1 MKVLVNG
8 AGVAGLTAAFE
19 LATRGATVTVAET
32 RHGLGGNASW
42 VAGGMLAPWCERES
56 AEQPVLDL
64 GRDAADWWDAA
75 TPGQVT
81 RAGTLVVAA
90 PRDAGELDRFASR
103 TTGHRRV
110 DEDQVARL
118 EPDLAGRFRRGLLF
132 PDEAHLDPRQA
143 MARLHDR
150 LAAMGVAFRFGADIR
165 QVSGFDRR
173 IDCTGMAAVDDR
185 LRGVRGEMLILRAPD
200 VSLSRP
206 VRLLHPRFPLYI
218 VPRADRRF
226 MIGATMIESQSG
238 GSITARSMIELLSA
252 ACALHPAF
260 GEAEVL
266 ETGVGVRPA
275 FPDNLPRVET
285 SGDTVRI
292 NGLYRHGFLLAPAMA
307 RQAAEIVFRQHE
319 PVESTH
325 ETDRQRRSARDH
337 GDNPGGAACGAR
349 L

>member
-1 MKVLVNG
+1 MKVLVKG

-32 RHGLGGNASW
+32 RPGLGGNASW
-42 VAGGMLAPWCERES
+42 YAGGMLAPWCELES

-64 GRDAADWWDAA
+64 GCDAADWWDVAA
-75 TPGQVT
+75 PGQVT

-103 TTGHRRV
+103 TRGHWRV
-110 DEDQVARL
+110 DEDEVARL
-118 EPDLAGRFRRGLLF
+118 EPDLAGRFRRALFF
-132 PDEAHLDPRQA
+132 PDEAHLDPRRA
-143 MARLHDR
+143 MAALHGR
-150 LAAMGVAFRFGADIR
+150 LAAMGVAFRFGADAR
-165 QVSGFDRR
+165 EVSGFDRR
-173 IDCTGMAAVDDR
+173 IDCTGMAAADDR
-185 LRGVRGEMLILRAPD
+185 LRGVRGEMLILRTPD

-206 VRLLHPRFPLYI
+206 VRLLHPRFPLYL
-218 VPRADRRF
+218 VPRADHSF

-238 GSITARSMIELLSA
+238 GSITARSMMELLSA

-285 SGDTVRI
+285 GGDTVRI

-307 RQAAEIVFRQHE
+307 RRAAEIVFRQHE
-319 PVESTH
+319 AMESAH
-325 ETDRQRRSARDH
+325 ETDRQRRSA
-337 GDNPGGAACGAR
+337 
-349 L
+349 